1 MKKLGLFLLFGILLT
16 GLYSCSK
23 DTNFDAQGGD
33 LPTHYITFRDSVFS
47 PSLLEVANG
56 SSITFLNQTS
66 NPITLKGNDSTLLK
80 TVLIQANS
88 FYFFKPDTIPPVP
101 AQISIPY
108 HCIEFPA
115 AGGTIILL
123 P

>member
-1 MKKLGLFLLFGILLT
+1 MKKFGVVLLFGILLT

-23 DTNFDAQGGD
+23 DTNFDAQGGE

-56 SSITFLNQTS
+56 SSITFLNQTT
-66 NPITLKGNDSTLLK
+66 NAITLKGNDSVLLK
-80 TVLIQANS
+80 TVRIEANS
-88 FYFFKPDTIPPVP
+88 FYFFKPDTIPAVP
-101 AQISIPY
+101 AEISIPY
-108 HCIEFPA
+108 HCEEFPA
-115 AGGTIILL
+115 ASGTIILL

>member
-1 MKKLGLFLLFGILLT
+1 MVGTLCFGLF
-16 GLYSCSK
+16 SCSK

-47 PSLLEVANG
+47 PTRLEVANG

-66 NPITLKGNDSTLLK
+66 NPITLKGNDSILLK
-80 TVLIQANS
+80 TVLIEANS
-88 FYFFKPDTIPPVP
+88 YYFFKPDTIPPAP
-101 AQISIPY
+101 AEISIPY
-108 HCIEFPA
+108 HCVEIPT